1 VPPAS
6 NLAEHVELFWIN
18 EVQDSALLDI
28 VPDGCIDI
36 YWTGIELRVAGPN
49 TRPLTI
55 TAERAATFVGVRFR
69 PGVAGQW
76 LRTSATEFL
85 NQHPPLSSVGVSHS
99 IARITDQLAVAKNA
113 VNAATALE
121 GWLVERLSHVAAGQP
136 VTDLVP
142 DEPAAGV
149 SMILRRY
156 GIRVVQAHDRD
167 VDFAGRVLTFESQ

>member
-1 VPPAS
+1 
-6 NLAEHVELFWIN
+6 LAEHVELFWIN

-69 PGVAGQW
+69 PGVAGRW

-99 IARITDQLAVAKNA
+99 IARIADQLAVAKNA

-121 GWLVERLSHVAAGQP
+121 GWLVERLS
-136 VTDLVP
+136 
-142 DEPAAGV
+142 
-149 SMILRRY
+149 R
-156 GIRVVQAHDRD
+156 
-167 VDFAGRVLTFESQ
+167 